1 MANTQPLGALGLGPA
16 RGVEGARS
24 GGSVAPSANPAFEAL
39 LDNLEQRA
47 SSLRERSA
55 SELDP
60 QSLPGAV
67 GEARDSLE
75 AMLTLKDQLL
85 EAWRASQHGGGGA

>member
-1 MANTQPLGALGLGPA
+1 MVNSQPLGPLGLGPT
-16 RGVEGARS
+16 RGVDGARS
-24 GGSVAPSANPAFEAL
+24 GGAAAPSANPAFEAL

-55 SELDP
+55 GELDS

>member
-1 MANTQPLGALGLGPA
+1 MNSQPLGPLGLGPA
-16 RGVEGARS
+16 SGVDGARS
-24 GGSVAPSANPAFEAL
+24 GGSAAPSANPAFEAL

-55 SELDP
+55 GELDP

-75 AMLTLKDQLL
+75 ALLTLKDQLL